1 MLYTVGLDIGY
12 YATKVFTGGKTTVFP
27 SVLAPVVDE
36 ELISLSRGNEAT
48 FMVKVGT
55 ENCFVGNSALSLSKN
70 AKRRE
75 ARNYHLSNEWYTLF
89 LASLTE
95 AGIPS
100 GATLVIG
107 TGLPASFYSKEAA
120 KELREVLNGRH
131 EITRHGQTYI
141 YHVAASVVSS
151 QFYGAATAAVTQ
163 GHEIAR
169 YLQEPRHVAVADGG
183 GRTWN
188 FGVLAQMQI
197 VGDSTFSVDLGSW
210 SVLESANKVF
220 TRLFGFTFT
229 SHEIMEALET
239 GRIYYGGDYEDV
251 AEYTAKI
258 LDELATP
265 VLQVFSDRWEK
276 VLGTT
281 SALYLTGGT
290 PLLLGERLNHLHKRV
305 FHGGQFDNAI
315 GYHWLAEQTA
325 AKKGLG

>member
-1 MLYTVGLDIGY
+1 MLHIVGLDIGY

-36 ELISLSRGNEAT
+36 ELIALSRGNENT

-55 ENCFVGNSALSLSKN
+55 ANHFVGNSALSLSKN
-70 AKRRE
+70 VRRRE
-75 ARNYHLSNEWYTLF
+75 ARNYHLSDEWYTLF
-89 LASLTE
+89 LAALTE
-95 AGIPS
+95 SGLPS

-120 KELREVLNGRH
+120 RELREVLNGRH
-131 EITRHGQTYI
+131 EITRHGQTFV
-141 YHVAASVVSS
+141 YHVVASVVSS
-151 QFYGAATAAVTQ
+151 QFYGAATAAIVQNT
-163 GHEIAR
+163 EVAPF
-169 YLQEPRHVAVADGG
+169 LQDPRHVAVADGG

-210 SVLESANKVF
+210 SVLETANKVF

-229 SHEIMEALET
+229 PHEIMEALET

-251 AEYTAKI
+251 SEHTARI
-258 LDELATP
+258 LDELASP

-281 SALYLTGGT
+281 SALFLTGGT
-290 PLLLGERLNHLHKRV
+290 PLLLGTRLNHLHKRV
-305 FHGGQFDNAI
+305 FHGGQFDNAV

-325 AKKGLG
+325 LKKNLA